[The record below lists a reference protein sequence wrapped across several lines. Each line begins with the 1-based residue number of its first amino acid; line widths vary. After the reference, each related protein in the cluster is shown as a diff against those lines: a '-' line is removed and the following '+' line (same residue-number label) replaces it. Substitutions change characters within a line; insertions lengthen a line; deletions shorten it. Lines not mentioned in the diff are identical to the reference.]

1 MHRAAMSNEGPARRS
16 PSHPSTPAAI
26 VPSASPFPADSSI
39 STLRTTIRSLA
50 RQRSLALIV
59 VLTLALG
66 IGGATALFSAANG
79 VLLRPLPVRE
89 QADVMVA
96 YRRDL
101 SRQLNEEGMSEDVIL
116 RFGEESRTFS
126 AVAAAVQQPIR
137 FPMRIGEETLFGN
150 GALVSGGWFGLLD
163 AQPLLGRG
171 LMPDDDV
178 IGAAPVAVIG
188 QDMWERWYGADP
200 NVIGSEI
207 RFGGLERT
215 IVGVM
220 PRAFSLP
227 LGSEFWAPI
236 TVIAQNGQRPPGQF
250 LTLTGR
256 LAPGATPDEAER
268 ELAAYLQVR
277 AQENPAQMPNPG
289 ANVVPIAETVV
300 GDVRP
305 VILVLSAASGL
316 LLAVACFNVANLL
329 LMRGI
334 ARQREYAVR
343 AALGAGRGRLVRQ
356 RLLESLIL
364 GLAGGALG
372 VASAYFAMKLLLSR
386 APADI
391 PRLDEIAM
399 DGRVLLV
406 AVMVSIVAALVAG
419 VAPALWSGRTD
430 PGAVLRGGGR
440 AVTDSR
446 GTRLLKRGFVIGQF
460 ALTVVVL
467 AGAALLGNSLLR
479 LTTVD
484 IGYRAEQV
492 TMVPIVVSASVYDT
506 PDKVRTM
513 VEELIERMRQVPE
526 VASVTGVLA
535 RPMDAPDGDGGGFPY
550 ILEGQSVEDAPGNPL
565 TDVFPVDGAYFQ
577 TLDIELRAGRTISE
591 QDREEMP
598 DVAVVSE
605 SFAMRAWP
613 GEPPIG
619 KRVAF
624 AGGDEP
630 RWFEVVGVVE
640 DTRYLSLTTER
651 PAFYVPWRQ
660 LGAFPLTFLVRSN
673 LEVNPLRNALLPAM
687 REVAPG
693 LTLPLMRPLPELL
706 DEPLVRP
713 RFYALLL
720 GAFAF
725 GSLALAA
732 IGIYGQMAA
741 NVSERTAELGVRLT
755 LGAMPGQVF
764 RMVIREGMILAGI
777 GVVTGLFAA
786 LVVTRGLGSLLYGLE
801 PGDPV
806 TMGVVVLVLVGAA
819 VVACLVPAVRA
830 ARVEPAVVLREG

>member
-1 MHRAAMSNEGPARRS
+1 M
-16 PSHPSTPAAI
+16 PSTPGAI
-26 VPSASPFPADSSI
+26 VASASPFPTDSALR
-39 STLRTTIRSLA
+39 TLRTTIRSLA
-50 RQRSLALIV
+50 RQRSLVVIV

-79 VLLRPLPVRE
+79 VLLRPLPIRE
-89 QADVMVA
+89 QGEVMIA
-96 YRRDL
+96 YRRDM
-101 SRQLNEEGMSEDVIL
+101 SRQLHEEGMSEDVIL
-116 RFGEESRTFS
+116 RFGESSRTFS
-126 AVAAAVQQPIR
+126 AVAPAIQEPFR

-150 GALVSGGWFGLLD
+150 GALVGGGWFGLLD

-178 IGAAPVAVIG
+178 IGAEPVAVIG

-200 NVIGSEI
+200 NVIGKEI

-220 PRAFSLP
+220 PRSFSLP
-227 LGSEFWAPI
+227 QGAEFWAPV
-236 TVIAQNGQRPPGQF
+236 TVFAQNGERPQGQF
-250 LTLTGR
+250 LTLVGR
-256 LAPGATPDEAER
+256 LAPGATPDEAEA
-268 ELAAYLQVR
+268 ELAAYLRMR
-277 AQENPAQMPNPG
+277 AEENPAQMPNPG
-289 ANVVPIAETVV
+289 ANVVPIADTVV
-300 GDVRP
+300 GNVRP
-305 VILVLSAASGL
+305 VIMVLAAASGL
-316 LLAVACFNVANLL
+316 LLAIACFNVANLL

-343 AALGAGRGRLVRQ
+343 AALGAGRGRLVWQ

-364 GLAGGALG
+364 GLAGGVLG
-372 VASAYFAMKLLLSR
+372 VAAAYVAMRLLLSR
-386 APADI
+386 APVDI
-391 PRLDEIAM
+391 PRLNEIGM
-399 DGRVLLV
+399 DGRVLLL
-406 AVMVSIVAALVAG
+406 AVIVSVVAALVAG
-419 VAPALWSGRTD
+419 VAPALWAGRTD
-430 PGAVLRGGGR
+430 PGAILRGGGR
-440 AVTDSR
+440 AVTESR
-446 GTRLLKRGFVIGQF
+446 GTRLLKRGFVMGQF

-484 IGYRAEQV
+484 TGYRAEKV

-506 PDKVRTM
+506 PEKVGTL

-535 RPMDAPDGDGGGFPY
+535 SPMDAPDGEGGGIPY
-550 ILEGQSVEDAPGNPL
+550 ILEGQVPEDAPGNPL
-565 TDVFPVDGAYFQ
+565 TDAFPVDGAYFQ
-577 TLDIELRAGRTISE
+577 TLDIQLKAGRTISE
-591 QDREEMP
+591 QDRQNMP

-605 SFAMRAWP
+605 SFAARAWP

-619 KRVAF
+619 KRIGFV
-624 AGGDEP
+624 GGNEP

-640 DTRYLSLTTER
+640 NTRYLSLTTER

-660 LGAFPLTFLVRSN
+660 LGAFPLTFLVRSH
-673 LEVNPLRNALLPAM
+673 LEVNPLRSALLPAM

-693 LTLPLMRPLPELL
+693 LTLPVMTPVPELL

-755 LGAMPGQVF
+755 LGAMPGEVF
-764 RMVIREGMILAGI
+764 RLVIREGMILAGI
-777 GVVTGLFAA
+777 GVVIGLAAA

-806 TMGVVVLVLVGAA
+806 TMGVVVLVLLGAA
-819 VVACLVPAVRA
+819 VVACVVPAVRA